1 MYAGKRSRSR
11 SPLRTTVKKAK
22 RSKSSTKSAK
32 VTGNVKGQ
40 TTLSAAPT
48 PFPRVRWVTFDY
60 QNGLF
65 LRSPLTTTDV
75 TAFCP
80 NDMFDFDR
88 TSDNRLGNK
97 QPLFYDQL
105 IGSGI
110 GPYKQFYVKSWSTT
124 FTIINRGTAPITV
137 WLTPPQTTAA
147 EVDTVTEVDNLPG
160 VVKKF
165 IDVTGGM
172 SMVSISNK
180 GAIKDMNAGIEG
192 DTGFTGF
199 ANTPAVPVFAS
210 VVMSSSANLI
220 YEIAVSHKAYTRL
233 TGVDAVVS

>member
-1 MYAGKRSRSR
+1 MYSRKRK
-11 SPLRTTVKKAK
+11 SPAAPRKKASAAK
-22 RSKSSTKSAK
+22 RTKVTAK
-32 VTGNVKGQ
+32 APTVTGNVGNR
-40 TTLSAAPT
+40 TTLSMAPT
-48 PFPRVRWVTFDY
+48 PFPKTRWITFDY

-65 LRSPLTTTDV
+65 LRSPLATSDV

-110 GPYKQFYVKSWSTT
+110 GPYKQFYVKSWYTT

-165 IDVTGGM
+165 IDVPGGQ
-172 SMVSISNK
+172 SMITISNK
-180 GAIKDMNAGIEG
+180 GAISDMNAGIEG